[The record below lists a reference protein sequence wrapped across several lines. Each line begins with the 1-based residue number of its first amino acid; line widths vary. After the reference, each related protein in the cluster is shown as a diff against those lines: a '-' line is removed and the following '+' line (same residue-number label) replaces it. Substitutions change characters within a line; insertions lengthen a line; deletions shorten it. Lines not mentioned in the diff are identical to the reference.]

1 QFFMG
6 GIAVDGVGNIGL
18 GYSKTD
24 TNATTP
30 VNPSIGITGR
40 LATGPPG
47 AMAGETVAV
56 AGVQPSNQ
64 GGGRWGDY
72 AAMGID
78 PADDCTF
85 WYTNEYM
92 PGSSWGT
99 RITSFTF
106 QECLFGFTLAVDPV
120 EVNACALTDPDP
132 AYTINISENGGW
144 NDLVNLSATGLP
156 PGTSAVFSSNGQQ
169 PPFSSVLTIDGIELS

>member
-1 QFFMG
+1 LVGNFATNRNPATSGSVISAGIRWFELRRTGGPGNPWVLHQEGTFGGDTNSPTAQFFMG
-6 GIAVDGVGNIGL
+6 GIAMDGVGNIGL

-40 LATGPPG
+40 LATDPPG

-56 AGVQPSNQ
+56 AGVQPSTQ

-92 PGSSWGT
+92 P
-99 RITSFTF
+99 
-106 QECLFGFTLAVDPV
+106 
-120 EVNACALTDPDP
+120 
-132 AYTINISENGGW
+132 
-144 NDLVNLSATGLP
+144 
-156 PGTSAVFSSNGQQ
+156 
-169 PPFSSVLTIDGIELS
+169 